1 MPNYKV
7 ERLKRAIA
15 TIAISTTKSNAIN
28 CLGKVLVGLI
38 MPSAFTTLSLTFEG
52 SINGTDFFPLRNS
65 SGNLV
70 TVTPVVST
78 LMGLASADFQMFRYL
93 KIVAASQ
100 AAEREII
107 CILRGM

>member
-1 MPNYKV
+1 MPNYKT
-7 ERLKRAIA
+7 ERLKIKTA
-15 TIAISTTKSNAIN
+15 TIAISTTKSNAID

-38 MPSAFTTLSLTFEG
+38 IPSAFTTLSLSFEG
-52 SINGTDFFPLRNS
+52 SFDGTNFFPLRNS

-70 TVTPVVST
+70 TVTPVLST
-78 LMGLASADFQMFRYL
+78 IMGLAAADFAMLRYF